1 MRVTMT
7 ALSLA
12 CLLAPAAC
20 AQPSSRS
27 ATPDGTETMTQA
39 MPQKK
44 SGFAQRKGGAALQ
57 SEAIRIVE
65 GGGFGHRSEQL
76 LSPDDRLVSI
86 TRWRGKPEQREDR
99 QLRAG
104 AYLAARRHI
113 EANPIPAG
121 SLGEGSLCNDYGS
134 DIVSVGPLHYEAHCP
149 AAQMASLKESLARII
164 DSYR

>member
-1 MRVTMT
+1 MRVMMT

-12 CLLAPAAC
+12 GLLAAAAC
-20 AQPSSRS
+20 AQPSSRPLPQ
-27 ATPDGTETMTQA
+27 TGPETMPQT

-44 SGFAQRKGGAALQ
+44 SGLPQRKGATAPQ
-57 SEAIRIVE
+57 SDTIRIFA

-86 TRWRGKPEQREDR
+86 SQWRSKPEQREDR

-121 SLGEGSLCNDYGS
+121 SLGEGSLCYDYGS
-134 DIVSVGPLHYEAHCP
+134 DIVSVGALHFEAHCP
-149 AAQMASLKESLARII
+149 VAPMASLKEGLARII

>member
-1 MRVTMT
+1 
-7 ALSLA
+7 
-12 CLLAPAAC
+12 
-20 AQPSSRS
+20 
-27 ATPDGTETMTQA
+27 MTQA

-121 SLGEGSLCNDYGS
+121 SLGEGRCATITAATSSRSARC
-134 DIVSVGPLHYEAHCP
+134 ITRPIAPPRRWP
-149 AAQMASLKESLARII
+149 A
-164 DSYR
+164 